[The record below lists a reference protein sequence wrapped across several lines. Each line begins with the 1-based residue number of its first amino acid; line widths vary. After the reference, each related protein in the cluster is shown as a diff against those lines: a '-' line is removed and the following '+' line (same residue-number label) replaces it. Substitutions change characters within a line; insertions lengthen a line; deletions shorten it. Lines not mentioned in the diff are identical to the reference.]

1 MPIQTLHRLAELDPT
16 EWDALLADS
25 QPFLC
30 HAFLSALED
39 SGSVGGRS
47 GWQPAHRLL
56 RDPQGGLRAALPL
69 YRKSHSYGE
78 YVFDWAWADACPSC
92 CAPYRSLRSRASACS
107 AMSRRRQRCSMGSP
121 SNWTLS
127 RYPASM

>member
-1 MPIQTLHRLAELDPT
+1 M
-16 EWDALLADS
+16 LADS
-25 QPFLC
+25 QPFLR
-30 HAFLSALED
+30 HAFLSSLED

-78 YVFDWAWADACPSC
+78 YVFDWAGRTPASGPAFATPKLL
-92 CAPYRSLRSRASACS
+92 CAVRVTPVAGQRLLGDVE
-107 AMSRRRQRCSMGSP
+107 RRQRCSTAHRNS
-121 SNWTLS
+121 WTLS
-127 RYPASM
+127 RCPASM

>member
-1 MPIQTLHRLAELDPT
+1 MPIQTVQRLAELDPA

-78 YVFDWAWADACPSC
+78 YVFDWAWADASAPASAITPSC
-92 CAPYRSLRSRASACS
+92 CAPYRSPRSLASITLRR
-107 AMSRRRQRCSMGSP
+107 
-121 SNWTLS
+121 
-127 RYPASM
+127 

>member
-78 YVFDWAWADACPSC
+78 YVFDWAWADACQ
-92 CAPYRSLRSRASACS
+92 RA
-107 AMSRRRQRCSMGSP
+107 GI
-121 SNWTLS
+121 
-127 RYPASM
+127 RY